1 MATGQY
7 STLDNRNLIGLFDQL
22 YEGGVNATWSNQI
35 ATSISSDRAT
45 ENYGWLGSAPSL
57 STFTGD
63 AMPESGLKAYAYN
76 LTNVEYAASLR
87 ILEKDMRR
95 DKIGQIEARI
105 ADMAAKAA
113 EHWDALTAAQIT
125 STVTTTHDGQKFF
138 DTDHNESGTNQVN
151 DCSSTEVPGLNTS
164 STTVPTADEM
174 ALILPQ
180 AIGHFHTLTDDK
192 GDPINGNAR
201 DFTLICGTV
210 PIWAAATHALTAMNL
225 SSGASNQVQGL
236 LSKGYKVNA
245 ILTPRLSASTTKF
258 WLFRNDAPV
267 KAFIHQTEVPIDPMM
282 TDTTS
287 DEYIKFR
294 RFVLSIYTSR
304 AVGYGRW
311 QSAIQCTLS

>member
-7 STLDNRNLIGLFDQL
+7 AALDNRNLIGLFDQL
-22 YEGGVNATWSNQI
+22 YEGGINATWSNAI
-35 ATSISSDRAT
+35 ATPITSDRDT
-45 ENYGWLGSAPSL
+45 ENYGWLGAAPAL
-57 STFTGD
+57 AAFTGD
-63 AMPESGLKAYAYN
+63 DKPESGLKSYAYN
-76 LTNVEYAASLR
+76 LTNVEYAASMR

-95 DKIGQIEARI
+95 DKLGQIEGRLGE
-105 ADMAAKAA
+105 MAQKAA
-113 EHWDALTAAQIT
+113 EHWDALTAAQIL

-138 DTDHNESGTNQVN
+138 DTDHNESGSNQVN
-151 DCSSTEVPGLNTS
+151 DCSATQVPGLNTS

-192 GDPINGNAR
+192 GDPINGPAR

-236 LSKGYKVNA
+236 LSKGYRVNA
-245 ILTPRLSASTTKF
+245 ILTPRLSSATTQF
-258 WLFRNDAPV
+258 WIFRNDAPI
-267 KAFIHQTEVPIDPMM
+267 KAFIHQTEVPIDPKM

-287 DEYIKFR
+287 DEFVKFR
-294 RFVLSIYTSR
+294 RFIFSIYTSR

-311 QSAIQCTLS
+311 QSACQYTLS